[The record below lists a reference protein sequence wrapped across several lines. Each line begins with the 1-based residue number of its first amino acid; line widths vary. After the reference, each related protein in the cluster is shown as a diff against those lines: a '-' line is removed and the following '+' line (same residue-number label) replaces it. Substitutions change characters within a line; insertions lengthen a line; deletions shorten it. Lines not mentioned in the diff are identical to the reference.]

1 VIRYLT
7 LMIVVFSD
15 LVNMLKNLRNLAKPA
30 LQVNNIENILRIMRQ
45 MLFMFLDKER
55 KWPRHY

>member
-1 VIRYLT
+1 MIRYLT

-15 LVNMLKNLRNLAKPA
+15 LVIMLKNLRNLAKPA

-45 MLFMFLDKER
+45 MLYMFLDKER